1 MALTSLSGGEGT
13 RVKRPGFPASRT
25 ETRRRWLVPLWV
37 VLLAL
42 LGCGDVTDG
51 SNGEPDPEP
60 YAHDLAPGASAGDFL
75 SSADFDR
82 LVVEVQYVAGFRPT
96 DAALQDL
103 QTFLNARLNKPGG
116 IELRLAA
123 PLRIPTVAT
132 YSADDARALERQ
144 HRTLYTHG
152 TTIAAYL
159 LLLNGEYAGGAN
171 VLGIAYNNTSMA
183 LFIEKISQYTGGP
196 LEPSQATVEATVA
209 NHEFGHLLGL
219 VNSGSPMQTEHQDE
233 PNGQHCDNENCLM
246 HYSVR
251 LTDFISNLLGGMPQL
266 DQNCLD
272 DLRANG
278 GR

>member
-1 MALTSLSGGEGT
+1 MGG
-13 RVKRPGFPASRT
+13 
-25 ETRRRWLVPLWV
+25 RWLVLV
-37 VLLAL
+37 AAVFLAL
-42 LGCGDVTDG
+42 SGCGDVTDG
-51 SNGEPDPEP
+51 SNGEPDPGP
-60 YAHDLAPGASAGDFL
+60 YAHDRAPGASAGDLL
-75 SSADFDR
+75 SATEFDR
-82 LVVEVQYVAGFRPT
+82 LVVQVQYVAGFRPT
-96 DAALQDL
+96 DAGLQDL
-103 QTFLNARLNKPGG
+103 EAFLNARLNKPGG
-116 IELRLAA
+116 IEVRVGA
-123 PLRIPTVAT
+123 PLQISTQAR

-144 HRTLYTHG
+144 HRTVYTNG

-159 LLLNGEYAGGAN
+159 LFLNGEYAGGAN
-171 VLGIAYNNTSMA
+171 VLGVAYNNTSMA
-183 LFIEKISQYTGGP
+183 VFIEKISQYTGGP

-219 VNSGSPMQTEHQDE
+219 VNNGSPMQTEHQDE

-278 GR
+278 GK